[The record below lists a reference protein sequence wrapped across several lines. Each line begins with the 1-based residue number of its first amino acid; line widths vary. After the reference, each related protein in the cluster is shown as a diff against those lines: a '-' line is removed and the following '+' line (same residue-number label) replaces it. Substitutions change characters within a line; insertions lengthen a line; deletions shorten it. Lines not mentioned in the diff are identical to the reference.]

1 MQEMVVAAEK
11 VAAEVAAVMLNQTT
25 EATTTTTAA
34 AATTTITAA
43 SATSVS
49 SPAGTSQ
56 TYEVFRLFP
65 LLEISKPIV
74 RKWLGENALQSL
86 ARIRNG
92 NLVKARICH

>member
-1 MQEMVVAAEK
+1 MAAEK

-34 AATTTITAA
+34 TTTITAA
-43 SATSVS
+43 STSSVS
-49 SPAGTSQ
+49 SPAETSQ

-65 LLEISKPIV
+65 LIEISKPIV
-74 RKWLGENALQSL
+74 RKWLGGNALQSLAL

-92 NLVKARICH
+92 NLVKAKICH